1 MLKKNT
7 SSLTVGDVVSI
18 DGRDRKIIIKRKAFS
33 APEYFITFMIGE
45 QEVTRVYHS
54 NKKFAVVA

>member
-1 MLKKNT
+1 MLNKNT
-7 SSLTVGDVVSI
+7 SKLSVGSVVSI
-18 DGRDRKIIIKRKAFS
+18 DGRERKIIAKRKAFS
-33 APEYFITFMIGE
+33 APEYFITFMIGN